1 MENIFFIKIL
11 FHLKKI
17 GRLLPIKDEH
27 ILSSIL
33 FNEQS
38 NKGYILY
45 IYKLLYIILE
55 SKMSNK
61 PKRFFLHEK
70 V

>member
-33 FNEQS
+33 FNESQTAQ
-38 NKGYILY
+38 GTI
-45 IYKLLYIILE
+45 
-55 SKMSNK
+55 
-61 PKRFFLHEK
+61 
-70 V
+70 